1 MPWLF
6 AIAVVVV
13 AALLYAYIEHRTQS
27 RRLANL
33 FAPIALTYD
42 GTVTNATT
50 LALPQL
56 RFERAGRRYL
66 IGAMASAGPLV
77 SGTASRPGFTGAF
90 TFADL
95 ELQFDTGQ
103 DLRIQRADALD
114 RGARKLMSAVG
125 GSQQLT
131 SGDDAFDGVFQ
142 IRSGSE
148 LFVRR
153 VLDSRLRQK
162 LLASP
167 HRRLEVTLKDAKI
180 SVHVDDYVKSAADL
194 DDMIEIA
201 ALLADNCSGP

>member
-1 MPWLF
+1 
-6 AIAVVVV
+6 
-13 AALLYAYIEHRTQS
+13 
-27 RRLANL
+27 
-33 FAPIALTYD
+33 
-42 GTVTNATT
+42 
-50 LALPQL
+50 
-56 RFERAGRRYL
+56 
-66 IGAMASAGPLV
+66 
-77 SGTASRPGFTGAF
+77 
-90 TFADL
+90 
-95 ELQFDTGQ
+95 
-103 DLRIQRADALD
+103 
-114 RGARKLMSAVG
+114 MSAVG

-201 ALLADNCSGP
+201 ALLANNCSGP